1 MEKMLMKS
9 KIILITIV
17 TLLLLTGA
25 MLAITMTMLSFRSD
39 TTNRDEIVALNE
51 IEQLVKADSIKTDE
65 QPDSLLTQAIR
76 DMQKHLKEQSD
87 TNRNRKLF
95 AYVIIIYTISVTF
108 IIGIFLYVYCVIL
121 RPFQK
126 LSGFASEVAGGNF
139 ESPLYYERTNLFG
152 AFTWAFDNMRKE
164 VMKARKCEKEAID
177 NNKTVI
183 ATISH
188 DIKTPIA
195 SIRAYSEGLQANMDY
210 NTERRQRYLS
220 VIMRKCDEVSKLT
233 NDLFL
238 HSLSDLDR
246 LMMNCESY
254 QARQVIGDI
263 LLSVSGDNPRVKIQN
278 EIPETII
285 LIDSRRLEQVFEN
298 LIGNAIKYSGD
309 SDIELFFETEGQ
321 YLQCH
326 IRDYGDGII
335 EEDLPFVFDK
345 FYRGRNS
352 RDLPG
357 SGLGLYIVKY
367 IVEQMD
373 GSIRLINRHPGLEAI
388 IRIKLFS

>member
-1 MEKMLMKS
+1 MKS